1 MGLFTGAA
9 PPDVTK
15 TQTTAST
22 TPDYYTDYLTKLSQT
37 GQNAMGTF
45 DPVTKQFTAPT
56 QASMVAAGSPYVAE
70 LTQEQKDS
78 ISRANLMKANQ
89 VKKSSRSS
97 SRMDYSMEVDSG

>member
-37 GQNAMGTF
+37 GQNALGTF
-45 DPVTKQFTAPT
+45 DPITKKFTTPT
-56 QASMVAAGSPYVAE
+56 QTDLVAA
-70 LTQEQKDS
+70 
-78 ISRANLMKANQ
+78 
-89 VKKSSRSS
+89 
-97 SRMDYSMEVDSG
+97 